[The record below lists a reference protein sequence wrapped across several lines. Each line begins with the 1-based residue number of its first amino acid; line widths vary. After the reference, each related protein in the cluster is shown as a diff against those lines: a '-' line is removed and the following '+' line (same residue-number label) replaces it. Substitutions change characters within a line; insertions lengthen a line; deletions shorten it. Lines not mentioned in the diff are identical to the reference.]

1 MNEQEQAIMKSVIN
15 GCIESGLELA
25 NYLCGDEARS
35 FIDELVEFHWNED
48 IAEEDVQDGIHEMI
62 VAIETMDATE
72 TLAVIAKYVGEP
84 KHIYIDVLKFYA
96 SLAKMEGVA

>member
-1 MNEQEQAIMKSVIN
+1 MNQQEHILIKNLIEN
-15 GCIESGLELA
+15 GLGMA
-25 NYLCGDEARS
+25 DYLCADQAKD
-35 FIDELVEFHWNED
+35 FIDQLVEFHWNED
-48 IAEEDVQDGIHEMI
+48 ITEGAVQDGIHDMI
-62 VAIETMDATE
+62 DAIDNKSAAE